1 MRQKSEVRRKKSC
14 QQWQD
19 FCFLF
24 LLLQLIWINRVIKK
38 QKDTIMKNKITSVLL
53 VLLATF
59 ITLGGTTSCKSKKR
73 LAKEA
78 AEAEYKSR
86 VADAV
91 KDLTAILDDETPWT
105 LEEKEHRVQTIK
117 DWNLQN
123 AEVDDLLFQ
132 VEKKLARE
140 RAQAE
145 QAAEAARKDAEAKA
159 QAQQP
164 KNVLETNFS
173 RIAAS
178 NNVTQANSIIN
189 ETLKL
194 FESKNV
200 PVLIIISQAGGFN
213 DYDRPTTIENYL
225 NYLKDQKV
233 SRNRVS
239 DLKFNDNG
247 KITEVELIKN

>member
-1 MRQKSEVRRKKSC
+1 
-14 QQWQD
+14 
-19 FCFLF
+19 
-24 LLLQLIWINRVIKK
+24 
-38 QKDTIMKNKITSVLL
+38 MKNKITTIVL

-78 AEAEYKSR
+78 AEAEYKAK
-86 VADAV
+86 VAEAV
-91 KDLTAILDDETPWT
+91 RDLTAILDDETPWT
-105 LEEKEHRVQTIK
+105 LEEKIHRVQTIK

-145 QAAEAARKDAEAKA
+145 QEAEEARRIQEAQL

-164 KNVLETNFS
+164 RNVLETNFS
-173 RIAAS
+173 RIASAS
-178 NNVTQANSIIN
+178 NTTQANSIIN

-194 FESKNV
+194 FASNNV

-225 NYLKDQKV
+225 NYVKDQKV
-233 SRNRVS
+233 SRNKVNE
-239 DLKFNDNG
+239 LKFNDDG
-247 KITEVELIKN
+247 KITEVELIKK

>member
-1 MRQKSEVRRKKSC
+1 
-14 QQWQD
+14 
-19 FCFLF
+19 
-24 LLLQLIWINRVIKK
+24 
-38 QKDTIMKNKITSVLL
+38 MKNKITTILL

-78 AEAEYKSR
+78 AEAEYKAR
-86 VADAV
+86 VAEAV
-91 KDLTAILDDETPWT
+91 RDLTAILDDETTWT

-145 QAAEAARKDAEAKA
+145 QKALEELRAAEEAAKA
-159 QAQQP
+159 KEP
-164 KNVLETNFS
+164 KNMLEKNFAG
-173 RIAAS
+173 IANAS
-178 NNVTQANSIIN
+178 SVTQANRIIN
-189 ETLKL
+189 ETLQM
-194 FESKNV
+194 FSSNSV

-225 NYLKDQKV
+225 NYVKDQKAN
-233 SRNRVS
+233 RNEVYN
-239 DLKFNDNG
+239 LKFNDTG
-247 KITEVELIKN
+247 KITEVELIKR

>member
-1 MRQKSEVRRKKSC
+1 
-14 QQWQD
+14 
-19 FCFLF
+19 
-24 LLLQLIWINRVIKK
+24 
-38 QKDTIMKNKITSVLL
+38 MKNKITSVLL

-59 ITLGGTTSCKSKKR
+59 ITLGGTTSCKSKKQ

-78 AEAEYKSR
+78 AEAEYKAR
-86 VADAV
+86 VAEAV
-91 KDLTAILDDETPWT
+91 RDLTAILDDETTWT
-105 LEEKEHRVQTIK
+105 LEEKENRVQTIK

-145 QAAEAARKDAEAKA
+145 QKAEQERIEAEAAARAKE
-159 QAQQP
+159 P
-164 KNVLETNFS
+164 KNVLERNFAS
-173 RIAAS
+173 IASAGS
-178 NNVTQANSIIN
+178 VTQANRLIN
-189 ETLKL
+189 ETLQL
-194 FESKNV
+194 FSSNDT

-233 SRNRVS
+233 NRNSVS
-239 DLKFNDNG
+239 NLKFNDNG
-247 KITEVELIKN
+247 KITEVELIKR